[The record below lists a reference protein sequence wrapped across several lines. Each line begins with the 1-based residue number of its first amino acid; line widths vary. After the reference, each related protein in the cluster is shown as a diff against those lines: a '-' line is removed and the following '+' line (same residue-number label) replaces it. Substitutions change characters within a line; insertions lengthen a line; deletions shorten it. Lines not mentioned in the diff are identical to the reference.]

1 MRIKRYWKKIAVL
14 VMTTAFLLQGQAVLA
29 AETETV
35 TETVEVKETKAAPQ
49 TEAPKQSEA
58 PQTEAPKQTE
68 APQTEAP
75 KQTEA
80 PQTEAPQTEAPQTEA
95 PQTEAPQTEAPQTEA
110 PQTEAPQTE
119 APQTEALQT
128 ETPQTEAVETEAI
141 QTEAVETETVE
152 TETESE
158 EESETESEKE
168 ESYKTDFRF
177 ENGEIIIVAK
187 ATKDAKLP
195 ENTEM
200 QVKKLEVGSAK
211 YEEAKRA
218 TEAKMNASEDAE
230 YIFYDVTFVSDGKEL
245 DPAEGTVVI
254 QVEFKTVQVD
264 ADAQQQS
271 VLQIEDTGS
280 GKVAKDVTA
289 AAAEGTNMSSVKFSF

>member
-1 MRIKRYWKKIAVL
+1 M
-14 VMTTAFLLQGQAVLA
+14 
-29 AETETV
+29 
-35 TETVEVKETKAAPQ
+35 
-49 TEAPKQSEA
+49 
-58 PQTEAPKQTE
+58 
-68 APQTEAP
+68 
-75 KQTEA
+75 
-80 PQTEAPQTEAPQTEA
+80 
-95 PQTEAPQTEAPQTEA
+95 
-110 PQTEAPQTE
+110 
-119 APQTEALQT
+119 
-128 ETPQTEAVETEAI
+128 ETEAI
-141 QTEAVETETVE
+141 QTEAEETEAIQTEAVE

>member
-75 KQTEA
+75 QTEA
-80 PQTEAPQTEAPQTEA
+80 PQTEAHQTEAPQTEA
-95 PQTEAPQTEAPQTEA
+95 HHTEAPQTEA

-128 ETPQTEAVETEAI
+128 EAPQTEAVETEAI
-141 QTEAVETETVE
+141 QTEAEETEAIQTEAVE